1 MRNIKNS
8 FIVTITTCTTIF
20 GVLVGAHLLY
30 TQHNLSFDGPNI
42 PIMNTPSSTS
52 PSYHSI
58 FAFAQ
63 ESNESITNI
72 EKVTSLPRDNMSQVF
87 GEKDS
92 FDNTTQ
98 EMNQKSMLSEGEE
111 QKNLNNTDNIQ
122 RDSLTIL
129 LEGKTL
135 PEEGYMHLY
144 DSAPY
149 KITNGHVA
157 LKVPCDDNS
166 TSPIQVLIG
175 SPANMIAS
183 KLEIVQKIIDPNM
196 TSTFDDPNLSVPGE
210 QCLYHANLIPD
221 ENLTTITDIVLNNTE
236 NQDLEFPP
244 TATVVIGINEII
256 KEAKT
261 QITNSEHISVDKN
274 VTTKKTL

>member
-1 MRNIKNS
+1 M
-8 FIVTITTCTTIF
+8 
-20 GVLVGAHLLY
+20 
-30 TQHNLSFDGPNI
+30 
-42 PIMNTPSSTS
+42 
-52 PSYHSI
+52 
-58 FAFAQ
+58 
-63 ESNESITNI
+63 
-72 EKVTSLPRDNMSQVF
+72 
-87 GEKDS
+87 
-92 FDNTTQ
+92 
-98 EMNQKSMLSEGEE
+98 
-111 QKNLNNTDNIQ
+111 
-122 RDSLTIL
+122 

-135 PEEGYMHLY
+135 TEEGYMHLY

-149 KITNGHVA
+149 KITNGHIA

-183 KLEIVQKIIDPNM
+183 DLEIVQKIIDPNM

-236 NQDLEFPP
+236 NQVLEFPP

-256 KEAKT
+256 KESKT
-261 QITNSEHISVDKN
+261 QFTNSEPISVDTD
-274 VTTKKTL
+274 VTTTKTS